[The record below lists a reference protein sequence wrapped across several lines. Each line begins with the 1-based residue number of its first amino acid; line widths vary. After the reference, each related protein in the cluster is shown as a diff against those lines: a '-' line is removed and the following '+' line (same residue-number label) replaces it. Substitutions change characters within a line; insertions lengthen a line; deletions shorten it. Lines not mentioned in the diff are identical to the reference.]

1 MKVYSAYKP
10 MAPDDE
16 ADVAPSTLEKSS
28 ASGRQ
33 EKSKVCSVILLYHS
47 AVRHMGLVH
56 HVVSLLT
63 AELHYFSLL

>member
-1 MKVYSAYKP
+1 VRVVIDALQKKDGNMKVYSAYKP

-33 EKSKVCSVILLYHS
+33 EKSKVCSVILLY
-47 AVRHMGLVH
+47 A
-56 HVVSLLT
+56 
-63 AELHYFSLL
+63 